1 MDANQNPPSERDWT
15 EQEREEFFAST
26 DAITGLPNGSVAGAV
41 AINSGWTDRVRMP
54 NFVEAVEKYMKDLP
68 PQPPIEWSTGAWNGP
83 LIELDPN
90 DPFGHMESLF
100 SSGIHVTSIVPPA
113 EGWPVAMY
121 CSLCRKTVF
130 MLSLWAVKPLDGDY
144 FKINE
149 MCVDEV
155 DGFKHNMQFG
165 MKDYSSPIELKPGDM
180 WF

>member
-1 MDANQNPPSERDWT
+1 MSEINNNPPSERDWT
-15 EQEREEFFAST
+15 EQEREEFFPST
-26 DAITGLPNGSVAGAV
+26 DAITGLPNGSTAGTW
-41 AINSGWTDRVRMP
+41 AIHFP
-54 NFVEAVEKYMKDLP
+54 K
-68 PQPPIEWSTGAWNGP
+68 QPPIEWSTGAWNGP
-83 LIELDPN
+83 IIELDPA

-100 SSGIHVTSIVPPA
+100 SSGIHVTSIVPP
-113 EGWPVAMY
+113 EQGWPVASY
-121 CSLCRKTVF
+121 CSLCKKTVF

-165 MKDYSSPIELKPGDM
+165 IKDYSSPIELKPGDM